1 MNQYRP
7 IVLLLALTVAATAE
21 DKAFVG
27 VRFGDEA
34 RIEHVFPGSPA
45 EEAGLAVGDLVKKF
59 GDEEITSTEQ
69 LQELIQARKPQ
80 EKGVF
85 SVDREGEKKELT
97 VTFGRRSVKWF
108 LQQQDPPRVPGGTI
122 QLSGGGI
129 GGDFEQSGNFIV
141 EGPCRMEGNFTQHWT
156 GVLDL
161 LFASGEPPLTV
172 GGELKLGGMLHVRLA
187 DDVKPKLGER
197 YKIIA
202 GAKSIDGKFDELS
215 LPKLG
220 DKLGWRVEY
229 DNIERMDDFDRN
241 GLHDVTIVVVDPEK
255 EMPPVEP

>member
-1 MNQYRP
+1 MNRIHP
-7 IVLLLALTVAATAE
+7 IALLLAFTAVAAAE

-27 VRFGDEA
+27 VRFDDEA
-34 RIEHVFPGSPA
+34 RIEHIFPNSPA
-45 EEAGLAVGDLVKKF
+45 EKAGLAVGDVVQKF

-69 LQELIQARKPQ
+69 LQGLIQSKKPHD
-80 EKGVF
+80 KSVF
-85 SVDREGEKKELT
+85 VVDRDGETKELT
-97 VTFGRRSVKWF
+97 ITLGRRSVKWF
-108 LQQQDPPRVPGGTI
+108 LEQQDPPRVPGGTI

-129 GGDFEQSGNFIV
+129 GGDFQLNGNFVV
-141 EGPCRMEGNFTQHWT
+141 EGPCRVEGNLTQEWS

-161 LFASGEPPLTV
+161 LYAPGEPPLTV
-172 GGELKLGGMLHVRLA
+172 GGDLKLGGMLHVRLA

-202 GAKSIDGKFDELS
+202 GAKSIEGKFEELS
-215 LPKLG
+215 LPKID

-229 DNIERMDDFDRN
+229 DNIERMDDFDRD